1 MHAIRHYDLIERM
14 RLRLCEHGDA
24 DDMVCHGEAILKAPD
39 SDNKLI
45 RPPFLCCKFCG

>member
-24 DDMVCHGEAILKAPD
+24 DDMVCHGEGD
-39 SDNKLI
+39 SQSTG
-45 RPPFLCCKFCG
+45 F